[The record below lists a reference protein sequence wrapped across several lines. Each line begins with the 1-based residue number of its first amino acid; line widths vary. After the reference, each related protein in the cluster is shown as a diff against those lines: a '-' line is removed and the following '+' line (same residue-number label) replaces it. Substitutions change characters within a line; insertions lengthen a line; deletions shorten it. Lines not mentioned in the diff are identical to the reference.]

1 MLFSLE
7 DPVVHY
13 QTKSDLLNHRI
24 ILVTGASDGIGR
36 EAALTYACYGAEV
49 ILMGRNSEKLQQVKE
64 AIDQLNKCAAHTVVF
79 DLAEATPERC
89 HQIAEQLSQQFSR
102 LDGVLHNAGIL
113 GEIVPL
119 AELDPQIW
127 QQVMNIN
134 LDATFFLTQALLP
147 LLLKS
152 DAGSLVFTTSS
163 VGRTG
168 RAGWGAYAVS
178 KFATEGMMQVLA
190 DEYKTQALRVNC
202 INPGGTRTKMRASA
216 FPQEDANKLKTP
228 ADLMPLYLYLM
239 GDDSRRKTG
248 ISFDAQPGRK
258 PGAAE

>member
-1 MLFSLE
+1 M
-7 DPVVHY
+7 HY
-13 QTKSDLLNHRI
+13 QPKSDLLTNRI

-36 EAALTYACYGAEV
+36 EAALTYARYGAEV
-49 ILMGRNSEKLQQVKE
+49 ILLGRNREKLQAVEQ
-64 AIDQLNKCAAHTVVF
+64 AISQLNRCPARSFTL
-79 DLAEATPERC
+79 DLASATPESC
-89 HQIAEQLSQQFSR
+89 QQLARAIGQQVPR

-113 GEIVPL
+113 GDIVPL
-119 AELDPQIW
+119 AELDAQVW
-127 QQVMNIN
+127 QQVMQIN
-134 LDATFFLTQALLP
+134 LDATFYLTQALLP

-152 DAGSLVFTTSS
+152 AAGSLVFTTSS
-163 VGRTG
+163 VGREG

-190 DEYKTQALRVNC
+190 DEYKNRHLRVNC

-216 FPQEDANKLKTP
+216 FPEEDADKLKTP

-258 PGAAE
+258 PGPAE

>member
-1 MLFSLE
+1 M
-7 DPVVHY
+7 HY
-13 QTKSDLLNHRI
+13 QPKSDLLTDRI

-36 EAALTYACYGAEV
+36 EAALTYARYGAEV
-49 ILMGRNSEKLQQVKE
+49 ILLGRNPEKLQTVE
-64 AIDQLNKCAAHTVVF
+64 LAIARLNKRAARSFVF
-79 DLAEATPERC
+79 DLADATPEKC
-89 HQIAEQLSQQFSR
+89 HQLADAIGQQVSR

-119 AELDPQIW
+119 AELDPHIW
-127 QQVMNIN
+127 QQVMKIN
-134 LDATFFLTQALLP
+134 LDATFYLTQALLP

-152 DAGSLVFTTSS
+152 SAGSLVFTTSS

-178 KFATEGMMQVLA
+178 KFATEGLMQVLA
-190 DEYKTQALRVNC
+190 DEYKNHHLRVNC
-202 INPGGTRTKMRASA
+202 INPGGTRTSMRASA
-216 FPQEDANKLKTP
+216 FPEEDANKLKTP

-258 PGAAE
+258 PGPAE